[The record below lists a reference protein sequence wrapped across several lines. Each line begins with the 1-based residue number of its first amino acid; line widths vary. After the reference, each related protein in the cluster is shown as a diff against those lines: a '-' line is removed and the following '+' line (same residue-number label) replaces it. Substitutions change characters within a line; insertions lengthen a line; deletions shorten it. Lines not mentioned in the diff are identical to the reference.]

1 MVPRTKVNYGF
12 KNLTKAFFIT
22 EKKSN
27 YKDKLILL
35 LKDFLKQQNVLLT
48 PSGRGGL
55 YYLLKA
61 IDRNKVI
68 VPAYTCKVVVEAAIL
83 AGKEVAFV
91 EIEKDGFNIDILN
104 LKEVVDED
112 SIVIATHQFGIP
124 CKIKDIAEICK
135 QKKALLIED
144 VAAGFG
150 SKANGKL
157 VGSFSDAAFYSFD
170 SSKLINVPMKGGFVT
185 VKNPILFNK
194 LCSVYLKEVY
204 CMPWMHK
211 VHLLFRGFILV
222 VIENNFLY
230 SLFYRLFFSLRNIF
244 TLESPVLNLKR
255 GEFYRY
261 DFTNWQ
267 AYFALSQLKRIN
279 EIVEIRQEIYNKYIS
294 ELKDCKEFKLPLRDN
309 KKEWACIRFPIRV
322 KGDKVAFYKQAV
334 KRGVDFA
341 FSFTFIAAPD
351 SFKRAKRLA
360 DSVLDLPFYLK
371 LRKREFL
378 KVVSTLKTIDAE
390 FLNENKKNN

>member
-12 KNLTKAFFIT
+12 RNLIKAFFIT

-35 LKDFLKQQNVLLT
+35 LKDFLKQKNVLLT

-61 IDRNKVI
+61 IDRDKVI

-83 AGKEVAFV
+83 ASKEVNFV
-91 EIEKDGFNIDILN
+91 EIEKDGFNIDVLN
-104 LKEVVDED
+104 LKGVVDEN
-112 SIVIATHQFGIP
+112 SVVIATHQFGIP
-124 CKIKDIAEICK
+124 CKIREIAEICK
-135 QKKALLIED
+135 QRKALLIED

-150 SKANGKL
+150 SKANDRL
-157 VGSFSDAAFYSFD
+157 VGNFGDAAFYSFD
-170 SSKLINVPMKGGFVT
+170 SSKLISVPLKGGFVT
-185 VKNPILFNK
+185 VKNSVLFNK
-194 LCSVYLKEVY
+194 LCSVYFKEV
-204 CMPWMHK
+204 CNMPWMHK
-211 VHLLFRGFILV
+211 VRLLFRGFSLV

-230 SLFYRLFFSLRNIF
+230 SLFYKLFFSLRKIF
-244 TLESPVLNLKR
+244 TLESPGLNLKVD
-255 GEFYRY
+255 EFYRY

-267 AYFALSQLKRIN
+267 AYFALSQLRRID
-279 EIVEIRQEIYNKYIS
+279 EIVKIRQKIYDRYIS
-294 ELKDCKEFKLPLRDN
+294 ELKDCKGFKLPLRDD

-322 KGDKVAFYKQAV
+322 KGDKLTFYEQAV

-351 SFKRAKRLA
+351 SFKRAKKIA

-371 LRKREFL
+371 LKKNEFS
-378 KVVSTLKTIDAE
+378 KVVSVLKEIDE
-390 FLNENKKNN
+390 KYSFEN